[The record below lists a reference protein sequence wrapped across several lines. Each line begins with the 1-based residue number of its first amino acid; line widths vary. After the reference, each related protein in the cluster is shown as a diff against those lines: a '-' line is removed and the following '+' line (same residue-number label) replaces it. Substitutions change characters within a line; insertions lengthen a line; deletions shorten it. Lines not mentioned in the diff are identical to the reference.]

1 MTITLN
7 SHEYEC
13 TTDGF
18 GRTVCENFHGYIH
31 DIIQELQKDFP
42 KLFPSKP
49 QPKLPLAIGIDKWLM
64 MWAVDLGISQRDF
77 GIALHGW
84 CAGKRYKKALEM
96 GRKYNMR
103 FGVDRWGGLMVYG
116 FNERVYS

>member
-1 MTITLN
+1 MKITLN
-7 SHEYEC
+7 SHEYDIK
-13 TTDGF
+13 TDEN
-18 GRTVCENFHGYIH
+18 GRTVCENFNGYIH

-49 QPKLPLAIGIDKWLM
+49 QPKLPLAIGIDKGLM
-64 MWAVDLGISQRDF
+64 MWAVELGIYQRDLR
-77 GIALHGW
+77 IALHGW

-103 FGVDRWGGLMVYG
+103 FGADRWGGLV
-116 FNERVYS
+116 VS